1 MPEAFQYGWWKRMSK
16 LFFPQLPSGAM
27 AQFPFSKQRTLRNIQ
42 NALADGSILVS
53 PDPNASRTT
62 WILSLHELSAA
73 DLQAIESH
81 FAVCLGPLRA
91 FTFLDPSDNMLPF
104 SSDLTNPAWNVAP
117 NLLLSQR
124 TADPFGGSTGF
135 VVTNTGQTPQTIGQ
149 TLTVPSNYQYCFSIY
164 VRSADGSKVTL
175 NRRGGTDAASTSFP
189 CGTSWSRIVS
199 TGRLNDAGITLTV
212 EVQLQPGQTVQLC
225 GPQLEPQIEP
235 SRYRPTTSRS
245 GVYANA
251 HWASNQLWI
260 SADAPNS
267 FATSLAIECTV

>member
-1 MPEAFQYGWWKRMSK
+1 MPK
-16 LFFPQLPSGAM
+16 LFFPQLSSGAM
-27 AQFPFSKQRTLRNIQ
+27 AQFPFSKQRTLRTIQ
-42 NALADGSILVS
+42 NALADGSVFVS
-53 PDPNASRTT
+53 PDPKASRTT
-62 WILSLHELSAA
+62 WILNVHELSAA

-81 FAVCLGPLRA
+81 FAACLGPLRA
-91 FTFLDPSDNMLPF
+91 FTFLDPSDNMLLF
-104 SSDLTNPAWNVAP
+104 SSDLTNSAWTVSP
-117 NLLLSQR
+117 NLQVGQAA
-124 TADPFGGSTGF
+124 ADFFGGSTGF

-149 TLTVPSNYQYCFSIY
+149 TLAVPANYQYCFSVY
-164 VRSADGSKVTL
+164 VRTAANSKVAL
-175 NRRGGTDAASTSFP
+175 NRRGATDAASTSFA

-199 TGRLNDAGITLTV
+199 TGRLNDAGTTMTV

-225 GPQLEPQIEP
+225 APQLEPQVEP
-235 SRYRPTTSRS
+235 SRYRSTSSHS